1 MDEDASF
8 ATLGSGSGAGNNN
21 ERVSQRYFS
30 SNTERRLERSPIFH
44 PTKDSHQL
52 QDNDDEIDV
61 KENIKKFISM
71 VFKSRDKELN
81 TLNTKVETLKMG
93 LKRNNDQLHGLGDGL
108 YDVMKTY
115 STTKR
120 RKYG

>member
-1 MDEDASF
+1 M
-8 ATLGSGSGAGNNN
+8 
-21 ERVSQRYFS
+21 
-30 SNTERRLERSPIFH
+30 
-44 PTKDSHQL
+44 
-52 QDNDDEIDV
+52 
-61 KENIKKFISM
+61 
-71 VFKSRDKELN
+71 FKSRDKELN
-81 TLNTKVETLKMG
+81 NLKTKVEKLKID